1 MRNRKMERIAG
12 GALLVAAALARG
24 YVTLTA
30 APAPNPQGSAP
41 ASASSASPEEK
52 KYEEG
57 RALLNASRWA
67 EAESAFRAVAQM
79 HGARADAGLYWQAY
93 AQSKMGH
100 ATDALETCSRLRA
113 TYPRSEWIK
122 ECGALEIGIHKQ
134 SGAAVSPQSEQDDDL
149 KLLALNALAQQN
161 RPEAIPILKRI
172 LAGNQSPKMKEQ
184 ALFVLTQMDSK
195 ESQDVLAQ
203 VARGQSGAELQIK
216 AIQMLAA
223 MEGKRAN
230 GILEE
235 VYRSSA
241 DLEVKKTIL
250 QSYLVSDDSGKLLA
264 AARGET
270 NPRLVRTAVETLG
283 AMGEADQ
290 LLSLY
295 RSTKIQEAKASII
308 DAFVPCGEKANLA
321 LKEIATT
328 ESDSEL
334 RRKAIRNLGVTG
346 GRAGQMLVEI
356 YQKTSDPGSKEA
368 ALDGL
373 FVAGDAH
380 GMVALARAEKDVTMK
395 KKIVEKLG
403 VMGDREASEYLIELL
418 K

>member
-1 MRNRKMERIAG
+1 MRKRNLKRVAG
-12 GALLVAAALARG
+12 GTLFAAAALASG
-24 YVTLTA
+24 HVTLRA
-30 APAPNPQGSAP
+30 APAPTPQRSAQV
-41 ASASSASPEEK
+41 SASPASLEEK

-57 RALLNASRWA
+57 RALLNSSRWP
-67 EAESAFRAVAQM
+67 EAESAFNAVVQM

-93 AQSKMGH
+93 AQNKMGRS
-100 ATDALETCSRLRA
+100 ADALETCSRLRA

-122 ECGALEIGIHKQ
+122 ECGVLEIEVHKQ
-134 SGAAVSPQSEQDDDL
+134 SGAAVSRQGEQDEDL
-149 KLLALNALAQQN
+149 KLLAINALAQRG
-161 RPEAIPILKRI
+161 RPEAIPILKGI
-172 LAGNQSPKMKEQ
+172 ISGNQSPKMKER

-195 ESQDVLAQ
+195 ESQDVLAE
-203 VARGQSGAELQIK
+203 VARGQSGRELQTK

-230 GILEE
+230 GILAE
-235 VYRSSA
+235 VYRSTA
-241 DLEVKKTIL
+241 DVEVKKAIL
-250 QSYLVSDDSGKLLA
+250 QSYLVSDDSARLVE

-270 NPRLVRTAVETLG
+270 NPQLVGTAVQTLG

-295 RSTKIQEAKASII
+295 RAAKSDVAKASIL
-308 DAFVPCGEKANLA
+308 DAFVPCGERANPA
-321 LKEIATT
+321 LKEIGATET
-328 ESDSEL
+328 DSQL

-346 GRAGQMLVEI
+346 GQSRQFLVEI

-373 FVAGDAH
+373 FVAEDAH
-380 GMVALARAEKDVTMK
+380 DLVALARAEKDIAMK
-395 KKIVEKLG
+395 KKIVDKLAI
-403 VMGDREASEYLIELL
+403 MDDKEASDYMVELL

>member
-1 MRNRKMERIAG
+1 MRNCNSKRVARGM
-12 GALLVAAALARG
+12 LLVAAALASG

-30 APAPNPQGSAP
+30 APAPNPQSSAQ
-41 ASASSASPEEK
+41 ASTSSASPEEK

-67 EAESAFRAVAQM
+67 DAESAFKAVAQM
-79 HGARADAGLYWQAY
+79 RGARADAGLYWQAY
-93 AQSKMGH
+93 AQTKMGH
-100 ATDALETCSRLRA
+100 SADALQTCSRLRA
-113 TYPRSEWIK
+113 AYPRSEWIK
-122 ECGALEIGIHKQ
+122 ECGVLEIQLHKQ
-134 SGAAVSPQSEQDDDL
+134 SGAAVSPQGEQDEDL
-149 KLLALNALAQQN
+149 KLLALNALAQQD
-161 RPEAIPILKRI
+161 RPEVIPILKGI
-172 LAGNQSPKMKEQ
+172 LSGNQSPKMKER

-203 VARGQSGAELQIK
+203 VARGQSGPELQTA

-230 GILEE
+230 AILEG

-241 DLEVKKTIL
+241 DVEVKKAIL
-250 QSYLVSDDSGKLLA
+250 QSYLVSDDSAKLLE

-270 NPRLVRTAVETLG
+270 NPQLVRTAVQTLG

-295 RSTKIQEAKASII
+295 RARKTAEDKASII
-308 DAFVPCGEKANLA
+308 DAFVPCGERANGA

-328 ESDSEL
+328 ETDSEL

-346 GRAGQMLVEI
+346 GRVGPMLVEI
-356 YQKTSDPGSKEA
+356 YQKSSDPGSKEA
-368 ALDGL
+368 VLDGL
-373 FVAGDAH
+373 FVADDAH
-380 GMVALARAEKDVTMK
+380 DLVALARAEKDISMK
-395 KKIVEKLG
+395 KKIVEKLSL
-403 VMGDREASEYLIELL
+403 MDDKEARDYLMELL